1 MGGWAGARLVS
12 RAGWAAGGRGGGAPG
27 RVIGER
33 CGVDATAGGV
43 RSVAVGT
50 VAQDPWYFKAYD
62 GFSRHVATFRDTDAS
77 PKEIYTHHEMGSGG
91 SQLAV
96 RRDVDATGGGGWGG
110 SSDGVLET
118 QAFLLHRAN
127 GDVIAVVGG
136 LKDTGSVTRP
146 GAVRE
151 RMEYVPGGDG
161 AGSVEP
167 MRLSPSD
174 GYQIGG
180 ARGADGLVTGD
191 DYNAWIAEYAAGT
204 ANGATDLNNNGVV
217 DGDDFTAWNAEWDSG
232 ALVGRAI
239 MSVPDGADAKGPGN
253 VRGAM
258 AAAGVALDAVLS
270 GKVSGTKGET
280 GRVNYVP
287 RPASLDVANPG
298 GRRGVAA
305 GHSRVSGKM
314 PELPIGAYCAKLT
327 YSLRACL
334 ACCVVDGP
342 TGRFSSWPCAAA
354 CFQRDTSGPPWPAPG
369 VPYPDPSDP
378 PTPLLPAPGGGN
390 GGGSGGPGCGAGAGG
405 EPVIGVQ
412 FCARPMS
419 TFLWHAYIQ
428 IDHFTIGFDGSLYS
442 ENLMDGST
450 RRCAPARKRKHGRL
464 YGTNI
469 PCSAATV
476 WQIQECIMTMV
487 RRKDET
493 GAYDPIAN
501 NCANWVD
508 RILMSCCASANFDEL
523 GILYPNLNWF
533 PNPMGIDPRWFM
545 PEP

>member
-62 GFSRHVATFRDTDAS
+62 GFSRHVATFRGADAS
-77 PKEIYTHHEMGSGG
+77 PKEIYTHHEMNDGG

-118 QAFLLHRAN
+118 QAHLLHRAN

-151 RMEYVPGGDG
+151 RMEFVPGGDG

-204 ANGATDLNNNGVV
+204 ANSATDLNNNGVV

-232 ALVGRAI
+232 APVGRAI
-239 MSVPDGADAKGPGN
+239 MSVPDGADFKGPGN

-270 GKVSGTKGET
+270 GKVSGGSGQT
-280 GRVNYVP
+280 GRVRWLSSAAGEVNSIAAAADAAQANEPWRP
-287 RPASLDVANPG
+287 RPEFWRPMKVPCLLDTE
-298 GRRGVAA
+298 
-305 GHSRVSGKM
+305 S
-314 PELPIGAYCAKLT
+314 AYCRIECGREGHKWFGRVFPNDFGQPVRCCICTAAIKYWLPDIAPYPNVGPNPPFEQYPEWDEGYRAMLACVIAEEVRHTQQCGGSFDCNECDAKLT
-327 YSLRACL
+327 KLACL
-334 ACCVVDGP
+334 GEQYHRCKSDYCRQVVDAEIE
-342 TGRFSSWPCAAA
+342 RARRQKERHCDRCYASWPVLE
-354 CFQRDTSGPPWPAPG
+354 WPAPCPG
-369 VPYPDPSDP
+369 VS
-378 PTPLLPAPGGGN
+378 
-390 GGGSGGPGCGAGAGG
+390 
-405 EPVIGVQ
+405 
-412 FCARPMS
+412 
-419 TFLWHAYIQ
+419 
-428 IDHFTIGFDGSLYS
+428 
-442 ENLMDGST
+442 
-450 RRCAPARKRKHGRL
+450 
-464 YGTNI
+464 
-469 PCSAATV
+469 
-476 WQIQECIMTMV
+476 
-487 RRKDET
+487 
-493 GAYDPIAN
+493 
-501 NCANWVD
+501 NW
-508 RILMSCCASANFDEL
+508 
-523 GILYPNLNWF
+523 
-533 PNPMGIDPRWFM
+533 
-545 PEP
+545 